1 MPTRGTARCRI
12 GSRNRVTMPMVA
24 KHDRAKN
31 ASPQIRPGDFPLGSA
46 ASRAAARSL
55 WEMRQQSKQ
64 VIHLKIVLIGHPK
77 DKPLPDGWRREWD
90 GGVTEC
96 SYARE

>member
-1 MPTRGTARCRI
+1 MA
-12 GSRNRVTMPMVA
+12 A

-55 WEMRQQSKQ
+55 WEMRRQSKQ
-64 VIHLKIVLIGHPK
+64 VMHLKIVLIGHPRNE
-77 DKPLPDGWRREWD
+77 PLPAGTR
-90 GGVTEC
+90 TESDDLIVEK